1 MIGYHSVIRFYKQP
15 HIPTPL
21 MLFLPPL
28 KLSSCHVYPTNIH
41 HSNTHPSHHYHTLII
56 RSTPLDTISYSPLQ
70 TAMVA
75 FEWAVWQRLMNPT
88 GTGGSGSA
96 ITTTGGEED
105 DNIDVDTNE
114 VNHFKFQ

>member
-1 MIGYHSVIRFYKQP
+1 
-15 HIPTPL
+15 
-21 MLFLPPL
+21 
-28 KLSSCHVYPTNIH
+28 
-41 HSNTHPSHHYHTLII
+41 
-56 RSTPLDTISYSPLQ
+56 
-70 TAMVA
+70 MVA